1 MIISTALDIRHG
13 CSSLKFLAL
22 HFKITK
28 FSTKYRLDYAF
39 LHLKN
44 VKSKNELSIQSVSPF

>member
-1 MIISTALDIRHG
+1 MIISTALKLEHD
-13 CSSLKFLAL
+13 CLSVKFFSLTL
-22 HFKITK
+22 KITK
-28 FSTKYRLDYAF
+28 FSAKYRLDYAF